1 MKPNNLYYRQ
11 IATKLTGE
19 TYSKLYSDSYYAR
32 KIAEHYNDE
41 PYTSRNPLNKYLED
55 WYTGLTGETAPTEHK
70 PNLWYLRRL
79 AKATDSSIN
88 EKILNENQCLRI
100 IADGEPTPSLPLA
113 IEIEITGNTFS
124 SNSPPFT
131 HTGDVIIDW
140 GDGSTEIYND
150 TSISHNYASNDDY
163 TIQIKGN
170 VTALNYGCF
179 ANNSTTKVVT
189 FFNDDIV
196 LGNGSFPSNANLIK
210 VVLPKNLTNV
220 SDFCFGGDKKLSDI
234 VIPNT
239 VKTLGENC
247 FTGCSSLTSIII
259 PNGVTS
265 IGNLCFSGCTGL
277 TSINVPKSV
286 TALGNY
292 CFDISTLTELILNWE
307 SSEDII
313 AYSSSKFSLH
323 DQCKFIIPIDTT
335 SLYESK
341 GYPSSKLQ
349 ER

>member
-1 MKPNNLYYRQ
+1 MKPNNLYFKQ
-11 IATKLTGE
+11 IAENTTGE
-19 TYSKLYSDSYYAR
+19 TYSKLYSSNYYAK
-32 KIAEHYNDE
+32 KIAEHYNTQ
-41 PYTSRNPLNKYLED
+41 YTGRNPLNKYLED
-55 WYTGLTGETAPTEHK
+55 WYTGLTGETEPSDHK
-70 PNLWYLRRL
+70 PNVWYLRRL
-79 AKATDSSIN
+79 AKATDDSIN
-88 EKILNENQCLRI
+88 EKILNENQCLHI

-140 GDGSTEIYND
+140 GDGNTETYND
-150 TSISHNYASNDDY
+150 IPISHNYASNDDY

-179 ANNSTTKVVT
+179 ANNSTIKVVT
-189 FFNDDIV
+189 FFNDDMA
-196 LGNGSFPSNANLIK
+196 LGIGSFPSNSNLIK

-220 SDFCFGGDKKLSDI
+220 SDFCFGGDSKLSDI

-247 FTGCSSLTSIII
+247 FTGCSSLTNIII
-259 PNGVTS
+259 PQGVTS
-265 IGNLCFSGCTGL
+265 IGSQCFMGCTGL

-286 TALGNY
+286 TVLGVNS
-292 CFDISTLTELILNWE
+292 FDISTLQELILDWE
-307 SSEDII
+307 SSEEII
-313 AYSSSKFSLH
+313 PYSISTYPNFKG
-323 DQCKFIIPIDTT
+323 CTFIIPTGT
-335 SLYESK
+335 SSLYMGK
-341 GYPSSKLQ
+341 GFPSARIR